1 MANKST
7 FTSDEWSRLLSS
19 PMVAGMAIT
28 AADPG
33 GVWGLLKEGM
43 SGGWALI
50 EARQDA
56 QANQLVRAVAEDFA
70 TSEGRSSARAAL
82 QAHFT
87 GTTFSVLKDT
97 ALAELTSVAHIVDA
111 KAPEDA
117 VAFKSWLQAVAQ
129 KAAEAGKEGGFLGFG
144 GVMVSDAEKA
154 TLADISAALSR
165 KSPASA

>member
-82 QAHFT
+82 QHGSRARR
-87 GTTFSVLKDT
+87 
-97 ALAELTSVAHIVDA
+97 
-111 KAPEDA
+111 
-117 VAFKSWLQAVAQ
+117 
-129 KAAEAGKEGGFLGFG
+129 
-144 GVMVSDAEKA
+144 
-154 TLADISAALSR
+154 SAC
-165 KSPASA
+165 